1 MWTIGETDKVELA
14 LDWYN
19 AFPKWLRFDEE
30 KDDETFLTE
39 LKESYNFLGSNGK
52 PQAFVQAQQVG
63 DKIYEGHL
71 YCDRS
76 TDINL
81 AVATIAYAKSCLFND
96 NIADTIVAMVNV
108 KHKTLQNIILRAGFY
123 STGLFMWKGVSE
135 RGRIIETEQFIVKR

>member
-1 MWTIGETDKVELA
+1 MWTLEKTDRLDLA
-14 LDWYN
+14 LTWYN
-19 AFPKWLRFDEE
+19 AFPKWLKFDDE

-39 LKESYNFLGSNGK
+39 LKESYNFLGSNGR
-52 PQAFVQAQQVG
+52 PQAFVNAMEIAP
-63 DKIYEGHL
+63 KIYEGHL

-76 TDINL
+76 TNIDL

-123 STGLFMWKGVSE
+123 STGLFMWKGVAQN
-135 RGRIIETEQFIVKR
+135 GRIFETEQFMVKR